1 MIHTRLKKVFNQC
14 VAIWF
19 NDVSI
24 EDFAIRAE
32 KTCAEWLGIEVIE
45 IGADYIKAT
54 MPVDH
59 RTRQP
64 MGIANGGANVVLAE
78 SICSAAANYC
88 VDPEQARCVGLEIN
102 ANHIRPAFEGSKV
115 VATCKPLH
123 IGQKTQ
129 VWEARLEVNSK
140 LSCICRMTLAVID
153 KHSIESRS

>member
-19 NDVSI
+19 KEVTL
-24 EDFAIRAE
+24 EDFKQRGV

-45 IGADYIKAT
+45 IGADYVRAS

-88 VDPEQARCVGLEIN
+88 VDQNHFRCVGLEIN
-102 ANHIRPAFEGSKV
+102 ANHIRPAFEGSMII
-115 VATCKPLH
+115 ASCKPLH
-123 IGQKTQ
+123 IGQKTH
-129 VWEARLEVNSK
+129 VWESRLEVNGR

-153 KHSIESRS
+153 KSSIDART